1 MPQAEGGYVS
11 LPNGQNATVYKS
23 TTEPASGSQSV
34 LDTMKRAIGNA
45 IGTNG
50 GGDSSLVP
58 PRGGQPI
65 IVSAR

>member
-23 TTEPASGSQSV
+23 TTEPAGSQTMLESV
-34 LDTMKRAIGNA
+34 KRVIGNA
-45 IGTNG
+45 IGVNG
-50 GGDSSLVP
+50 TGEILVP

-65 IVSAR
+65 IVNAR

>member
-1 MPQAEGGYVS
+1 MPQSEGGYVS
-11 LPNGQNATVYKS
+11 LPNGQNANVYKS
-23 TTEPASGSQSV
+23 TTEPATGPQSV
-34 LDTMKRAIGNA
+34 LESMKRAIGNA
-45 IGTNG
+45 IGVNG